1 MTSLTAHGICNAI
14 GGQLV
19 SGPFERVAS
28 GGVCTDSRALA
39 PHAVFF
45 ALGGEKFDGNLFAP
59 EASRTAAA
67 VVVSREEP
75 GIDPSCAVILVED
88 TLTALQKLAS
98 WWRSN
103 LKLIV
108 VGLTGSNGKTS
119 TKDLTAAVL
128 SRKFRTVATE
138 GNLNNHIG
146 VPLSIL
152 KAEPADEMAVWEIG
166 MNHPGELAPLCGMTQ
181 PHIGIITSI
190 GTSHMEYM
198 GSRDNIAREK
208 CTVAE
213 CLPENGHMIFP
224 ADCDYADMIR
234 QSTRATCIDC
244 GIDSGTVRAENL
256 ISTEDGT
263 RFTLVIPDFCR
274 ETVELPVHGR
284 HMVCN
289 ALLAAA
295 AGWVAGLA
303 KEQIV
308 SGLNEAKLT
317 GGRLHCKQSGG
328 ILVIDDTYNANPDSM
343 QAALRTAADLPC
355 TGRRFAVLGR
365 MGELGTFSAEGHAL
379 VGRTAEEL
387 HFDYVVSVGQD
398 AAQIT
403 DAIPPGSATRAL
415 YLAAPEEAAE
425 WLRNHV
431 APGDIVLFKGSRAA
445 RMEQVM
451 NLTFPPQ

>member
-14 GGQLV
+14 GGKLV
-19 SGPFERVAS
+19 SGPFGRVAS

-67 VVVSREEP
+67 VVVSRVEP
-75 GIDPSCAVILVED
+75 GIDPSCAVILVDD
-88 TLTALQKLAS
+88 TLPALQKLAS

-103 LKLIV
+103 LKLIA

-119 TKDLTAAVL
+119 TKDLAASVL
-128 SRKFRTVATE
+128 SQGFRTIATE

-152 KAEPADEMAVWEIG
+152 RASASDEAAVWEMG
-166 MNHPGELAPLCGMTQ
+166 MNHPGELAPLCEMTR
-181 PHIGIITSI
+181 PRIGIITSI
-190 GTSHMEYM
+190 GTSHIEYM
-198 GSRDNIAREK
+198 GSRENIAREK
-208 CTVAE
+208 CTVAR

-234 QSTRATCIDC
+234 QSTRAACIDC
-244 GIDSGTVRAENL
+244 GIDAGTVRAENPV
-256 ISTEDGT
+256 STENGT
-263 RFTLVIPDFCR
+263 RFILSIPDFCR
-274 ETVELPVHGR
+274 EEVELPVHGS
-284 HMVCN
+284 HMVVN

-295 AGWVAGLA
+295 TGWVAGLA
-303 KEQIV
+303 KEKIV
-308 SGLNEAKLT
+308 SGLNRAKLT
-317 GGRLHCKQSGG
+317 DGRLHCTRYNG
-328 ILVIDDTYNANPDSM
+328 ILIVDDTYNANPDSM
-343 QAALRTAADLPC
+343 QAALRTVADLPC

-387 HFDYVVSVGQD
+387 RFDYVVSVGDD

-403 DAIPPGSATRAL
+403 DAISPDSSTKGLNFGSA
-415 YLAAPEEAAE
+415 EEASE
-425 WLRNHV
+425 WLRSHTETE
-431 APGDIVLFKGSRAA
+431 DIVLFKGSRTA